1 MNSVE
6 GKTKLL
12 SDPQTYCE
20 MKNSSNFFTFPA
32 LREVM
37 ITLSSLPFELNSKAN
52 LFCTVSP
59 NTHVI
64 HAPHCFSLKQSH
76 QLYFTLLANFA
87 TPITVSL
94 PNTTLKM
101 AAGSLVMMRS
111 DLEVGVEGEGL
122 WVVRNFIGRVAVGP

>member
-20 MKNSSNFFTFPA
+20 MKNSSNSFTFPA

-64 HAPHCFSLKQSH
+64 HAPHRFSLKQPQ

-111 DLEVGVEGEGL
+111 DLEAGVEGEGL